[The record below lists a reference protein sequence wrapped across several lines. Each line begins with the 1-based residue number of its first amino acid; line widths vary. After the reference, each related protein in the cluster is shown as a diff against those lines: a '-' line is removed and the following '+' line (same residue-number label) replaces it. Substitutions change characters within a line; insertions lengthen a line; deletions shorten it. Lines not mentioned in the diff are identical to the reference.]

1 MAHDIAARSW
11 DAEYASGR
19 YAGDPPVGFVDDIIT
34 AAGEAGISRGLYIGC
49 GNGRNYIP
57 LSQAGLDL
65 TGLDISAT
73 AISQL
78 AARLSGLHGRLV
90 TGDLSALPAGQRFPL
105 TVAIQVLQHGT
116 RGETHGLLAESLE
129 RVAPGG
135 LFAVRV
141 NAAGTDV
148 HHAHEVTERDADGSY
163 SVRYQEGP
171 KAGLTVHFWA
181 ARELDAAV
189 TAEGFSPLL
198 PLRPQATW
206 RARREQG
213 LWLQWEGIYQRP
225 A

>member
-1 MAHDIAARSW
+1 MAQDVTARSW

-19 YAGDPPVGFVDDIIT
+19 YAGDPPVSLVGDIIM
-34 AAGEAGISRGLYIGC
+34 AARSAGISRGLYIGC

-57 LSQAGLDL
+57 LSEAGLDL

-78 AARLSGLHGRLV
+78 AARLPGLRSRLV
-90 TGDLSALPAGQRFPL
+90 TGDLSALPAGQQFPL

-116 RGETHGLLAESLE
+116 RAQAHDLLARSLK

-135 LFAVRV
+135 LFAIRV
-141 NAAGTDV
+141 NATGTDICR
-148 HHAHEVTERDADGSY
+148 AHEVTERDADGSC
-163 SVRYQEGP
+163 SVRYEEGP
-171 KAGLTVHFWA
+171 KAGLVIHFWA
-181 ARELDAAV
+181 ALELDAAV
-189 TAEGFSPLL
+189 TAAGLSPVL

-206 RARREQG
+206 RARRKQG
-213 LWLQWEGIYQRP
+213 LWLQWEGIYRRS